1 MDDIGKRKD
10 IIVSFLFISFNFHV
24 IVKFNRFEK
33 SYIKPVLNIN
43 TIMLLLNIY
52 GYIAVFMSHKIN

>member
-10 IIVSFLFISFNFHV
+10 IIVSFLFISFYFPFHV
-24 IVKFNRFEK
+24 IVKFDRFEK

-43 TIMLLLNIY
+43 TIM
-52 GYIAVFMSHKIN
+52 